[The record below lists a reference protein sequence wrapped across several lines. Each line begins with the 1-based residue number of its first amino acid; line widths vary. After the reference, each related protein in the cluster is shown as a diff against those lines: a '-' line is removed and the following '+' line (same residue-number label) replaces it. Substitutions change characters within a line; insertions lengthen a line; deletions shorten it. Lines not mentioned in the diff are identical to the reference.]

1 MTLIAIICAFLRKA
15 AARGK
20 GTQEEGRSRRW
31 SAFRESLVAECDANG
46 PSAKT
51 RAANHWRRRERL
63 GGPRNL
69 HFIIPRFSSRQFGR
83 QPRNKKRD
91 EKSFNKVHSFRHA
104 APRRLPPVPPPWSVS
119 SPADSHYN
127 ASRLHLEEIFES
139 VGHGRRIVGQEEASF
154 GA

>member
-104 APRRLPPVPPPWSVS
+104 AYLLFLLLGPCPPPPTVITMP
-119 SPADSHYN
+119 PACTWKKYLR
-127 ASRLHLEEIFES
+127 ASDTAGEL
-139 VGHGRRIVGQEEASF
+139 
-154 GA
+154 